1 MKLTKRNVRLAWKY
15 RGFLWKYRNLI
26 RHRREICGVAAAAT
40 GAIALGIVALRR
52 ARPKNATMLAE
63 TA

>member
-26 RHRREICGVAAAAT
+26 RHRREIGGMAAAA
-40 GAIALGIVALRR
+40 GAVALGIIAKRR
-52 ARPKNATMLAE
+52 WART
-63 TA
+63 

>member
-26 RHRREICGVAAAAT
+26 RHRREIGGVAVAT
-40 GAIALGIVALRR
+40 GAIALGIAVRR
-52 ARPKNATMLAE
+52 WARPKNATMLAE
-63 TA
+63 TV

>member
-26 RHRREICGVAAAAT
+26 RHRREICGVAAAT
-40 GAIALGIVALRR
+40 GAIALGMMARR
-52 ARPKNATMLAE
+52 WARPKNARMLAE
-63 TA
+63 SA

>member
-26 RHRREICGVAAAAT
+26 RYRREICGVAAA
-40 GAIALGIVALRR
+40 GSAIAAVFIARR
-52 ARPKNATMLAE
+52 WARPKNATMLAE
-63 TA
+63 SA